1 MLYPILWSI
10 SSIAIFALAYSMG
23 YEAGHEDGAQKG
35 FQRALKRAIQ
45 VERPLDLLRRI
56 LVPRRER

>member
-23 YEAGHEDGAQKG
+23 YDAGHEDGAQKG